1 MSLETIK
8 IKEEQVAIIEDK
20 TKRAKGVVLVDYR
33 GLNVAEDT
41 EMRNKLRSA
50 GVEYKV
56 LKNRLVLR
64 AFNNAGYEGFDKVL
78 EGPTA
83 VAFSYDDATAP
94 ARIVMESVKKTN
106 NKISVKGGIVEGK
119 ILDAAGITAVSNIPS
134 KEILLSQLLGL
145 LTSPMRSLAIA
156 VNEVAKK
163 QA

>member
-1 MSLETIK
+1 MSLESIR
-8 IKEEQVAIIEDK
+8 IKEEQVAVIEDK
-20 TKRAKGVVLVDYR
+20 TRRAKGVVLVDYR

-41 EMRNKLRSA
+41 EMRNKLRAA

-64 AFNNAGYEGFDKVL
+64 AFNKAGYEGFDKVL

-106 NKISVKGGIVEGK
+106 KISVKGGIVEGK

-134 KEILLSQLLGL
+134 KEVLLSQLLGL